1 MPSHES
7 KNIFPPG
14 KKRLYFSLAIAWTVF
29 ALLVGTVVLL
39 WALPD
44 AKLPSQQK
52 VAVLPTNTATTS
64 ATPSVTPS
72 PRPKATP
79 TPKTKPAT
87 ATPVATAPAQPV
99 TTSGGPMLHGT
110 NLSLFDGS
118 DQVLNSSATQAMLRQ
133 MHVGIVRIPM
143 RPSLSEATM
152 MQAAQMVKNIGAS
165 ALIILERPESGISNA
180 IGNDS
185 SIIADMNTIFGNRV
199 VYYEYGNESNLAGT
213 PGGTGD
219 PAPYIASWNK
229 NIPILK
235 KLAHNGRFIGPVMY
249 QYVSSYLS
257 TFLQGAKPLPDFVSW
272 HEYTCSAS
280 STADYCLLHINN
292 WGKHDA
298 DARAVMTGI
307 IGTTLPIMITEWNYT
322 PGDVTGDGKHDN
334 STFMTQWTKKALQS
348 FSNNGIYAAMQYSC
362 TNAQIPLV
370 NSNSSLSAQGAVFQS
385 S

>member
-118 DQVLNSSATQAMLRQ
+118 DQVLNSSANQS
-133 MHVGIVRIPM
+133 V
-143 RPSLSEATM
+143 
-152 MQAAQMVKNIGAS
+152 
-165 ALIILERPESGISNA
+165 A
-180 IGNDS
+180 I
-185 SIIADMNTIFGNRV
+185 
-199 VYYEYGNESNLAGT
+199 
-213 PGGTGD
+213 
-219 PAPYIASWNK
+219 
-229 NIPILK
+229 
-235 KLAHNGRFIGPVMY
+235 
-249 QYVSSYLS
+249 
-257 TFLQGAKPLPDFVSW
+257 
-272 HEYTCSAS
+272 
-280 STADYCLLHINN
+280 
-292 WGKHDA
+292 
-298 DARAVMTGI
+298 
-307 IGTTLPIMITEWNYT
+307 
-322 PGDVTGDGKHDN
+322 
-334 STFMTQWTKKALQS
+334 
-348 FSNNGIYAAMQYSC
+348 
-362 TNAQIPLV
+362 
-370 NSNSSLSAQGAVFQS
+370 
-385 S
+385 